1 MRSVRRSVKD
11 GGRLRA
17 GFVCGGGWC
26 WKSGC
31 PGCGTAW
38 VWGRSLGGGRCGRK
52 ADVPTGDGIWLGAGW
67 SGRGRACKRVLGL
80 GGGSRG
86 VWGFGASSS
95 CQTAQAGAG
104 SGSG

>member
-1 MRSVRRSVKD
+1 MRSVHRSVKD

-38 VWGRSLGGGRCGRK
+38 VWGWSLGGGRCGRK
-52 ADVPTGDGIWLGAGW
+52 ADVPTGGRDLAGSWLEWERKGVQAGVRAGW
-67 SGRGRACKRVLGL
+67 R
-80 GGGSRG
+80 
-86 VWGFGASSS
+86 
-95 CQTAQAGAG
+95 Q
-104 SGSG
+104 